1 MLSQTCINLFIVVN
15 TKEDISKNVGNQT
28 VAGPLDR
35 YKKILWNSLGTSNC
49 LVFHILQNN
58 VCSAEERNSL
68 RFKTNFEWVNDGINI
83 KHYDRIDR
91 QMTKFIL

>member
-1 MLSQTCINLFIVVN
+1 MELTGDQQLFGFPHS
-15 TKEDISKNVGNQT
+15 SK
-28 VAGPLDR
+28 
-35 YKKILWNSLGTSNC
+35 Y
-49 LVFHILQNN
+49 

-91 QMTKFIL
+91 QMTEFIL